1 MKNHDNEHA
10 GLTRRHVLK
19 GGAAATA
26 GLLAPGLFL
35 PSRTWAA
42 QHHPALGSYPAGVQG
57 KSVLVGI
64 TVPLTGP
71 YSAAGKDERHG
82 YELAIEQINKGDDV
96 AQKWGLKK
104 AGVLGKQIRHKVADS
119 ETKPNPAVQAQT
131 RFIQQDKAIMISG
144 CVSSAT
150 AVALEKLAQREKVLN
165 MVGASGSNATTGK
178 DCVRYGFRSQQP
190 AYMIGKALAP
200 VLAKEIGKN
209 KKAAYLV
216 PDYTFGHTVYN
227 SVHEF
232 LGKEGWTVT
241 TEQLAPLGTTDF
253 SSYLL
258 NIANSGADVFI
269 NITFGGDSVAS
280 TKQASQFG
288 ILDKMKLVVPL
299 ISPFQ
304 GSELGPQYLE
314 GVYGTME
321 WHWHLQDHYPLSK
334 DFLDSFQQKY
344 NSTPR
349 WTAHIAYMQTYLWA
363 LAVEHAGTFYP
374 VEVIKALE
382 TMKFPHTTLGK
393 VWYQDY
399 DHQLVRPVPIMK
411 GKSKKEMENKDDY
424 FSIAGIVA
432 GDKLRIPKGTLGCD
446 LGPYT

>member
-1 MKNHDNEHA
+1 M
-10 GLTRRHVLK
+10 
-19 GGAAATA
+19 
-26 GLLAPGLFL
+26 
-35 PSRTWAA
+35 
-42 QHHPALGSYPAGVQG
+42 
-57 KSVLVGI
+57 
-64 TVPLTGP
+64 
-71 YSAAGKDERHG
+71 
-82 YELAIEQINKGDDV
+82 
-96 AQKWGLKK
+96 
-104 AGVLGKQIRHKVADS
+104 
-119 ETKPNPAVQAQT
+119 QAQT
-131 RFIQQDKAIMISG
+131 RFINQHKAMMISG

-178 DCVRYGFRSQQP
+178 DCVRYAFRSQHP

-200 VLAKEIGKN
+200 VRAKEIGKN

-216 PDYTFGHTVYN
+216 PDYTFGHAVYN
-227 SVHEF
+227 SVHKF

-269 NITFGGDSVAS
+269 NIAFGGDSVAS

-314 GVYGTME
+314 GVYDTME
-321 WHWHLQDHYPLSK
+321 WHWHLADHYPLSK
-334 DFLDSFQQKY
+334 DFLDSFKNKY
-344 NSTPR
+344 NATPR

-382 TMKFPHTTLGK
+382 TMKFPNTTLGN

-411 GKSKKEMENKDDY
+411 GKSKSEMEND
-424 FSIAGIVA
+424 SIAQ
-432 GDKLRIPKGTLGCD
+432 
-446 LGPYT
+446 

>member
-1 MKNHDNEHA
+1 MSDSDQT
-10 GLTRRHVLK
+10 GLTRRNLLK

-35 PSRTWAA
+35 PSQAWAA
-42 QHHPALGSYPAGVQG
+42 DKYPKLGSYPAGVQG
-57 KSVLVGI
+57 DSVMVGL

-71 YSAAGKDERHG
+71 YSAAGKDEQHG
-82 YELAIEQINKGDDV
+82 YELAMEQINNGDSI
-96 AQKWGLKK
+96 ARKWGMKGK
-104 AGVLGKQIRHKVADS
+104 GILGKQIKHKVADS

-131 RFIQQDKAIMISG
+131 RFIEQDKAIMISG

-178 DCVRYGFRSQQP
+178 DCVRYGFRSQHP

-200 VLAKEIGKN
+200 VLSKEIGKG

-216 PDYTFGHTVYN
+216 PDYTFGHTVYD
-227 SVHEF
+227 SVHKF
-232 LGKEGWTVT
+232 LGEHGWTVA

-269 NITFGGDSVAS
+269 NIAFGGDSVAS
-280 TKQASQFG
+280 TKQAAQFG
-288 ILDKMKLVVPL
+288 ILKRMKLVVPL
-299 ISPFQ
+299 ISPFE
-304 GSELGPQYLE
+304 GTELGPEYLA

-321 WHWHLQDHYPLSK
+321 WHWRLADHFPLSK
-334 DFLDSFQQKY
+334 SFLDSFKAKY
-344 NSTPR
+344 NTVPR

-363 LAVEHAGTFYP
+363 LAVQEAGTFYP
-374 VEVIKALE
+374 VKVIKALE
-382 TMKFPHTTLGK
+382 TMKFKHTTLGE
-393 VWYQDY
+393 VHYQDY

-411 GKSKKEMENKDDY
+411 GKTKAEMENKDDF
-424 FSIAGIVA
+424 FSVAGIVP
-432 GDKLRIPKGTLGCD
+432 GEKLRIPKGALGCK
-446 LGPYT
+446 LGSYT